1 MVARTPRDQWKEELH
16 DKLYDSLRV
25 PMEIYV
31 TDEDYNF
38 DQYYKKAQQYGR
50 GLTQQNKERRE
61 RTSRRAPEQATVKTR
76 TDNPSK
82 PYP

>member
-25 PMEIYV
+25 PIEIYV

-38 DQYYKKAQQYGR
+38 DQYYKKAQ
-50 GLTQQNKERRE
+50 
-61 RTSRRAPEQATVKTR
+61 
-76 TDNPSK
+76 
-82 PYP
+82 